1 MAFLSALALSASA
14 ANAPLNVQL
23 EGRSVRVGNT
33 CADMDFGILSVPSAV
48 SLVVRPGVSDQLSQ
62 GTRIRLKSLDFGY
75 QPDAHGA
82 THARKIE
89 LSFNSEK
96 YVSRPVD
103 LNMSDKICC
112 TDGRSAERLVY
123 SFEDANC
130 TLVVGTPYSIS
141 FLDECGREMERVR
154 YKVVPD
160 ADSLVDSVSF
170 SSRNRTYRPL
180 LQLVGEVVVQK
191 TVAESGPAKSTGNIG
206 KSTGNIKV
214 KTIPAEVRVLLDGR
228 FAGKTQPSSLDDGSS
243 RALLIDKVPE
253 GEHTLLM
260 QHSGYEDMSVSVK
273 VVRGKTATVN
283 KRIKRVFEPDVEI
296 LSNGGSYK
304 GVLVSKTSD
313 FVMIETKPGVQRCF
327 PTADVKKVVML
338 GSGVK

>member
-1 MAFLSALALSASA
+1 MTAILSAIALSASA

-23 EGRSVRVGNT
+23 EGQSVRLGNN

-48 SLVVRPGVSDQLSQ
+48 SLVIRSGVSDKLSQ
-62 GTRIRLKSLDFGY
+62 GTIIRLKSLDFGY

-89 LSFNSEK
+89 LSFGSRK
-96 YVSRPVD
+96 FVSRPVD
-103 LNMSDKICC
+103 LNMYDKIRCS
-112 TDGRSAERLVY
+112 DGRSAERLVY

-130 TLVVGTPYSIS
+130 TLAVGTPYSIS
-141 FLDECGREMERVR
+141 FLDECGREMDRVR

-160 ADSLVDSVSF
+160 ADSLVDAVSF
-170 SSRNRTYRPL
+170 FARDRTYRPL
-180 LQLVGEVVVQK
+180 MQLVGEVVSQK
-191 TVAESGPAKSTGNIG
+191 AAAEAGPAKTTG
-206 KSTGNIKV
+206 SIKV
-214 KTIPAEVRVLLDGR
+214 RTAPAEVRVLLDGR
-228 FAGKTQPSSLDDGSS
+228 FAGKTKPGSADDGTS
-243 RALLIDKVPE
+243 RVLLIDNVPE

-260 QHSGYEDMSVSVK
+260 QHSGYEDMSVPVK
-273 VVRGKTATVN
+273 VFRGKTATVN

-296 LSNGGSYK
+296 LSNGSTYR

-338 GSGVK
+338 DAKAK

>member
-1 MAFLSALALSASA
+1 MAILNALALSASA

-23 EGRSVRVGNT
+23 EGRSVRMGNT

-89 LSFNSEK
+89 LSSNSEK

-103 LNMSDKICC
+103 LNMYDKICC

-180 LQLVGEVVVQK
+180 LQLVGEVAAQK
-191 TVAESGPAKSTGNIG
+191 TVAESGPARSTG
-206 KSTGNIKV
+206 SIKV

-273 VVRGKTATVN
+273 VVRGKTAIVN
-283 KRIKRVFEPDVEI
+283 RRIRRVFEPDVEI
-296 LSNGGSYK
+296 LSNGGSYR

-327 PTADVKKVVML
+327 PTADVKKIVML
-338 GSGVK
+338 GANAK